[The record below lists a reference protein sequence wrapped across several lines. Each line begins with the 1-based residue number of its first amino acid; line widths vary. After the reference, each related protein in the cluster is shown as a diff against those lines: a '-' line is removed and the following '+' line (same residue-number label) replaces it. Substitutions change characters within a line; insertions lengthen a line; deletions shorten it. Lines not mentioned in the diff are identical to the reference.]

1 MKKVLKTIS
10 LFLVVVLLSGCVKY
24 NIEMNITKDKKMN
37 MVFVS
42 AVDKTMFGEEAQETE
57 DSEELQKLKD
67 AGWKLEKY
75 EDDKWKGSKLS
86 KSFDDI
92 DKLSTENET
101 IFDLNKFGQKGEMP
115 ANIFQK
121 TTEDGKTVY
130 KAKLTFE
137 LTDGNEEEKQDETN
151 DGFDLVEDDTS
162 IEADEDDLESNE
174 SMEDMIK
181 KMSGSMDLKLSVV
194 VPKVVS
200 NNATTV
206 DGNKLT
212 WDLTKM
218 QEGTNIEFAFSLD
231 GGSSFPLIYLII
243 GGCVLLVIIV
253 LVVLLSNKKKPNDT
267 VVSNTQMPSEPVT
280 PVSQEPIQNVQTP
293 VQNVQTPVQE
303 IQTPVQNNENQTNN
317 L

>member
-101 IFDLNKFGQKGEMP
+101 IFDLNKFGQEGQMP
-115 ANIFQK
+115 ANVFQK
-121 TTEDGKTVY
+121 TTQDGKTVY
-130 KAKLTFE
+130 KAKFAFKMTS
-137 LTDGNEEEKQDETN
+137 GNEEIQDETN
-151 DGFDLVEDDTS
+151 EEMDLGENDSLEEVPEDDIS
-162 IEADEDDLESNE
+162 ENNE
-174 SMEDMIK
+174 SMEEMIK
-181 KMSGSMDLKLSVV
+181 KMSGSMDLKLTVN
-194 VPKVVS
+194 VPKVIS

-231 GGSSFPLIYLII
+231 GGSSFPLIYVII
-243 GGCVLLVIIV
+243 GGCVLLIIIV
-253 LVVLLSNKKKPNDT
+253 LVVLLSKKKTSNDMT
-267 VVSNTQMPSEPVT
+267 TTNTQVPSEPVA
-280 PVSQEPIQNVQTP
+280 PVEQAP
-293 VQNVQTPVQE
+293 VQN
-303 IQTPVQNNENQTNN
+303 IQPEPVQNNVENNTNQTNN

>member
-101 IFDLNKFGQKGEMP
+101 IFDLNKFGQEGQMP
-115 ANIFQK
+115 ANVFQK
-121 TTEDGKTVY
+121 ATQDGKTVY
-130 KAKLTFE
+130 KAKFSFKMTS
-137 LTDGNEEEKQDETN
+137 GNEEIQDETN
-151 DGFDLVEDDTS
+151 EEMDLGENDSLEEVPEDDIS
-162 IEADEDDLESNE
+162 ENNE
-174 SMEDMIK
+174 SMEEMIK
-181 KMSGSMDLKLSVV
+181 KMSGSMDLKLTVN
-194 VPKVVS
+194 VPKVIS

-231 GGSSFPLIYLII
+231 GGSSFPLIYVII
-243 GGCVLLVIIV
+243 GGCVLLIIIV
-253 LVVLLSNKKKPNDT
+253 LVVLLSKKKTSNDMT
-267 VVSNTQMPSEPVT
+267 TTNTQVPSEPVA
-280 PVSQEPIQNVQTP
+280 PVEQAP
-293 VQNVQTPVQE
+293 VQN
-303 IQTPVQNNENQTNN
+303 IQPEPVQNNVENNTNQTNN